1 MIEPQHAVNIVLK
14 EAARSGR
21 ADETMVLV
29 TEKVEATL
37 RWAGNSMTTNGCF
50 PQPKRHRD
58 FDRPTGR

>member
-29 TEKVEATL
+29 TE
-37 RWAGNSMTTNGCF
+37 RSR
-50 PQPKRHRD
+50 RHCV
-58 FDRPTGR
+58 GRAIR